1 MIRQRRMSLE
11 RKYDGEYCQIHIDIT
26 KGQDCIQIFSK
37 SGKDSTIDRAGIH
50 DVIKRSLAIGEPH
63 CKVSQRCI
71 LEGELLVWDD
81 RDGKILEFHKLRKF
95 LSRSGMFIG
104 ADLDSQLVFLCFLQD
119 TDLRQCTD

>member
-1 MIRQRRMSLE
+1 MSLE

-37 SGKDSTIDRAGIH
+37 SGKDSTLDRAGIH

-63 CKVSQRCI
+63 CKVSRRCI

-95 LSRSGMFIG
+95 LSRSDIFIG
-104 ADLDSQLVFLCFLQD
+104 TELDSQSVFLSFP
-119 TDLRQCTD
+119 T